1 MRSDHHIVSLS
12 LGTIAEPSALIVV
25 KPFNKPWNP
34 KDGKREPDPEN
45 YFDVTWLERFPAGR
59 PVPAIVGRV
68 WEVVSD
74 KRLAKRCTVLLDI
87 TSTGLAPR
95 RVFEARSLYPNPIDL
110 TNTGA
115 EEYIKG
121 TQRVP
126 LRDVIGSAQVL
137 LQTNRLKVARDLD
150 LAETLLSDLQAFD
163 PKPIERISSL
173 RGGRNADLV
182 LALAIALWWGD
193 KLTWNDDVGRRRY
206 EPKGESQTSHWAV

>member
-12 LGTIAEPSALIVV
+12 LGTIAEPSALVV
-25 KPFNKPWNP
+25 VEPSTKVWHP
-34 KDGKREPDPEN
+34 KDGKRDRDSEN
-45 YFDVTWLERFPAGR
+45 HFDVTWLERFPAGR
-59 PVPAIVGRV
+59 AIPAVVARV
-68 WEVVSD
+68 CEVVSD
-74 KRLAKRCTVLLDI
+74 NRLAKKCTVLLDI

-95 RVFEARSLYPNPIDL
+95 RVFETRGLYPNPIDL

-115 EEYIKG
+115 EEYTKG

-126 LRDVIGSAQVL
+126 LRDVIGAAQVL
-137 LQTNRLKVARDLD
+137 LQTDRLKVAHALE

-163 PKPIERISSL
+163 PKPVERNSNL

-182 LALAIALWWGD
+182 LALAVALWWGD

-206 EPKGESQTSHWAV
+206 EPKEQKTSHWAV